1 MSNVRVYTR
10 DGSPSGYTPCQGTEV
25 FVGDTRLEQVTA
37 LDLVA
42 DVNGVWTLTISV
54 PVDPQKLFSPLPKR
68 DEIEVTNL
76 MSSSREYVAGKN

>member
-10 DGSPSGYTPCQGTEV
+10 DGTQSGVTPCQGTEV

-42 DVNGVWTLTISV
+42 DVQGVWTLKISV
-54 PVDPQKLFSPLPKR
+54 PVDPKKLFHPLPK
-68 DEIEVTNL
+68 
-76 MSSSREYVAGKN
+76 VA